1 MPARPAGPAGPAG
14 ETVLVTGASSG
25 IGEAAARRFAAAG
38 AHVLLH
44 GRDRAR
50 LAALAA
56 ETGGTALDA
65 DLAEPGAAAGLAER
79 ATAVTGRVDVLVNN
93 AGLGWAG
100 PLPDLSGAEL
110 ARLVAVNLTAPLELT
125 RALLPGMLARG
136 HGRIVF
142 VTSIAGRTGVA
153 GEAVYAATKSGLDA
167 FADSLRYELHGTGV
181 DVGVVVPG
189 VVRTA
194 FFDRRGTPYTRTT
207 PRPVPADR
215 VAAAVVRAAARPG
228 DYYVP
233 RWLRLPVALRGAVP
247 GVYRALATRFGAAG

>member
-1 MPARPAGPAGPAG
+1 MPAPRGGTA
-14 ETVLVTGASSG
+14 LVTGASSG
-25 IGEAAARRFAAAG
+25 IGEATARLLAAAG
-38 AHVLLH
+38 THVLLH
-44 GRDRAR
+44 GRDRDR

-56 ETGGTALDA
+56 ETGGTALEA
-65 DLAEPGAAAGLAER
+65 DLMDPEAAGKLAER
-79 ATAVTGRVDVLVNN
+79 ALAVTGGVDTLVNN

-100 PLPDLSGAEL
+100 PLPELSPEL
-110 ARLVAVNLTAPLELT
+110 LTRLVTVNLTAPLELT

-167 FADSLRYELHGTGV
+167 FADSLRFELHGTGV
-181 DVGVVVPG
+181 EVGVVVPG

-194 FFDRRGTPYTRTT
+194 FFERRGRPYTRTT
-207 PRPVPADR
+207 PRPVSAQR
-215 VAAAVVRAAARPG
+215 VAAAVVRATRRPG

-233 RWLRLPVALRGAVP
+233 RWLRVPVALRGAVP
-247 GVYRALATRFGAAG
+247 GAYRALATRFGAES